1 MAKKGEKIEYQ
12 FDPYRKEV
20 MRALC
25 LTKLS
30 GRDFR
35 VLLFIL
41 GQTDGYHRTEDKI
54 KPAFFAERTGM
65 AKSNV
70 RVAIS
75 RLRALHM
82 IVKHG
87 QFYAVLPPNQWDKDA
102 FIETQMRIDIDALL
116 QDENTEKRIESDAV
130 SPPSTDEKRI
140 ESDAPSASNPM
151 RPELKSDAL
160 LASSKEHP
168 LKNTLLKNGSTSDT
182 TGGNKLKPKQ
192 QESGM
197 FINWV
202 SKRENVPITS
212 PIKLVALARKA
223 LVATD
228 GTLEDLQ
235 DWYVWVKDTDDFWG
249 KKPPPMII
257 SKVGDF
263 LPMFIRD
270 RKEGRLHDSRGN
282 EPGAWRG
289 DDSHRGDTLETTRER
304 GWKVIE
310 SDSGETAD

>member
-1 MAKKGEKIEYQ
+1 MAKKGEKIDYQ

-20 MRALC
+20 MKALC

-35 VLLFIL
+35 VLLFL
-41 GQTDGYHRTEDKI
+41 LAQTDGYHRTEDKI
-54 KPAFFAERTGM
+54 KPGYFVERTGLD
-65 AKSNV
+65 KSNV
-70 RVAIS
+70 RVVIA
-75 RLRALHM
+75 RLRKLNL
-82 IVKHG
+82 IRKTG
-87 QFYAVLPPNQWDKDA
+87 QFYEVLPPDKWDREV
-102 FIETQMRIDIDALL
+102 FIETQMRINIDALL
-116 QDENTEKRIESDAV
+116 PEETPEKRIESDAEL
-130 SPPSTDEKRI
+130 PPPE
-140 ESDAPSASNPM
+140 EESASNPM
-151 RPELKSDAL
+151 HQAHQIRCAPRINSDAD
-160 LASSKEHP
+160 LASSKEHS

-182 TGGNKLKPKQ
+182 TGTKKLKPKQ

-235 DWYVWVKDTDDFWG
+235 DWYVWVKENDDFWG

-270 RKEGRLHDSRGN
+270 RREGKLHDSRGS

-289 DDSHRGDTLETTRER
+289 DDSHRGDSLETTRER

-310 SDSGETAD
+310 SNSGETDK